1 MTRKLFL
8 LAALMAGLAA
18 APASVLAA
26 QTVPAATSAAAPA
39 ETRLPHISI
48 QSTGQGAPVVLIPGL
63 ASPRAV
69 WDGIAPELARGH
81 RVLLVQVNGF
91 GGDDPGANVR
101 DGQRDALLAG
111 IVDDLSTY
119 LRAHRIERPAV
130 IGHSMGGLI
139 GMLLVKGHPDQVGR
153 LMVVDALPFF
163 GVLMGPNATLETV
176 RPIAA
181 QLRTA
186 LQAQS
191 GPQPVPASMTLTEA
205 GRARV
210 GGWMNAA
217 NHQVTGQAIYEDATS
232 DLRGDVPAIGQVP
245 TTVLYAV
252 SDPARADM
260 FRSIFAGAYAAA
272 PSIQVIPV
280 ENSAHFI
287 MLDQPA
293 RFAGLVAAF
302 LSDHQNCGQTRLD
315 GHGNVEP
322 RPC

>member
-1 MTRKLFL
+1 MKFYRLVAL
-8 LAALMAGLAA
+8 LGLACLAPQILHA
-18 APASVLAA
+18 APAE
-26 QTVPAATSAAAPA
+26 TPPAASA

-48 QSTGQGAPVVLIPGL
+48 VSIGHGDPVVLIPGL

-69 WDGIAPELARGH
+69 WDGIAPELSRGH

-91 GGDDPGANVR
+91 DGDDPGANSGEKILDGVVADLVR
-101 DGQRDALLAG
+101 YL
-111 IVDDLSTY
+111 DDN
-119 LRAHRIERPAV
+119 RIERPAV

-139 GMLLVKGHPDQVGR
+139 GMMLAKAHPEKVGR
-153 LMVVDALPFF
+153 LMVVDTLPFF
-163 GVLMGPNATLETV
+163 GVLISPDATMDTV

-181 QLRTA
+181 QLRTV
-186 LQAQS
+186 LQSQS
-191 GPQPVPASMTLTEA
+191 GPQPVPPSMTLTEA

-210 GGWMNAA
+210 GAWMNAA

-232 DLRGDVPAIGQVP
+232 DLRGDVAAIGRVP

-260 FRSIFAGAYAAA
+260 FRTIFAGAYAAA
-272 PSIQVIPV
+272 PSIRVIPI

-293 RFAGLVAAF
+293 RFREAVIAF
-302 LSDHQNCGQTRLD
+302 LGGR
-315 GHGNVEP
+315 
-322 RPC
+322 